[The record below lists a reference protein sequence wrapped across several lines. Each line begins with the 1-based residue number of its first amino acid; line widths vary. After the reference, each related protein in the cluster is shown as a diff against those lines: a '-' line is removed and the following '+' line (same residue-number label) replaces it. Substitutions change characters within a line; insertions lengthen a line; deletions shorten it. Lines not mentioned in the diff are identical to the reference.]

1 MNYLDN
7 IGFLLQHLSAKL
19 GKQNDLILQEKLGIG
34 YSQFKLLIVI
44 QWKPSLGQKQIAQK
58 LSQTEASI
66 SRQIKLMLDNG
77 LLKITTDSKDRRQ
90 HITNLTPRG
99 ERLAQQ
105 SKELLSAY
113 YSSIFNKL
121 PKEEYNTLISSLNT
135 INEILNNNKAN

>member
-1 MNYLDN
+1 MTYLDN

-19 GKQNDLILQEKLGIG
+19 GKHNDLILQESLGIG

-66 SRQIKLMLDNG
+66 SRQIKLMLDDG
-77 LLKITTDSKDRRQ
+77 LLQITTDPKDRRQ

-99 ERLAQQ
+99 ERIAKQ
-105 SKELLSAY
+105 SKELLAQFYESVF
-113 YSSIFNKL
+113 SQL
-121 PKEEYNTLISSLNT
+121 PEENYKILISSLKD
-135 INEILNNNKAN
+135 INESLNIYNEK